1 MAFPAN
7 SEGFFYRKSIISS
20 DEPTIFDFIL
30 NDDEAVRLGDA
41 VDLNV
46 GFIQVVDAGDPV
58 LGVVEGIVDQN
69 GLAVNHASAD
79 IDGTL
84 NDDVSYTAAADN
96 ETDKKVRVQ
105 CIVSPFAV
113 FYNDA
118 DSTLTPAEVGRFFDT
133 TATGDQITGAGGAS
147 GQFQLISTDPDGDGD
162 ASKGL
167 FKISESQLFAY
178 AQV

>member
-1 MAFPAN
+1 MAFPSG
-7 SEGFFYRKSIISS
+7 SEGFFYRKSLISS

-30 NDDEAVRLGDA
+30 NDDEPVRVGDA
-41 VDLNV
+41 VDLNS
-46 GFIQVVDAGDPV
+46 GFAQVVDAGDPV
-58 LGVVEGIVDQN
+58 LGVVQGIVDQN
-69 GLAVNHASAD
+69 GLAINSADAD
-79 IDGTL
+79 IDGTV

-105 CIVSPFAV
+105 CIVSPFAL

-118 DSTLTPAEVGRFFDT
+118 DSTLTQAEVGTFFDT
-133 TATGDQITGAGGAS
+133 TATGDQITSSGS
-147 GQFQLISTDPDGDGD
+147 SNGQFQLISLNPDGDSD

-178 AQV
+178 AQQ